1 MEGKGF
7 FMDRKNR
14 WVAVLLPFLL
24 VFCGA
29 WGMDRPQVH
38 EKKEIC
44 AALQKTAVELRNT
57 ETRHDFEAG
66 KSFRQQLTEQL
77 SLLSN
82 KFPHRKNKIDVL
94 IKDLTQ
100 PISSNYDGILTQA
113 LEEIC
118 ADKKSVIEQAQETL
132 SETLSIPE
140 KLRRLELL
148 YTHAQSKKSTQR
160 LLKLLWEQ
168 DIKDLEAIRI
178 ALLSEQTKILGEKLE
193 QNAQWTPLKVFVF
206 KIEELKKEMYDIN
219 RRASNIYILSNAK
232 KELKNFDSPERKQL
246 IQNYRV
252 KIRYMLAILKMW
264 KAFDEGI
271 MLELGDFAT
280 TILSIEAYVLA
291 DFLNNAD
298 IKKIQEL
305 IKNPMFTN
313 FIDKRF
319 DALDESTQGIVLKA
333 CKKIREKKGLENFP
347 VPIEQAQTLS
357 ESPVQAIAEQQN
369 VPLASVVPEAHLTS
383 EQIGETPRID
393 IKKRPELVA
402 LFRGWP
408 QARPRDTAAEQPV
421 RQSDGAEPQD
431 FWTRVSIALSELKN
445 ILSEGFFRIWRSVFG

>member
-1 MEGKGF
+1 MEGKGL
-7 FMDRKNR
+7 FMDRKNI
-14 WVAVLLPFLL
+14 WVAVLLPFVL
-24 VFCGA
+24 VFCSA

-44 AALQKTAVELRNT
+44 AVLKTTAGELRKT
-57 ETRHDFEAG
+57 ESGHNLDEG
-66 KSFRQQLTEQL
+66 KVYRNNLAQQL
-77 SLLSN
+77 SLLSE
-82 KFPHRKNKIDVL
+82 KLPHRENKINVL

-100 PISSNYDGILTQA
+100 PISSNYGGILTQA

-148 YTHAQSKKSTQR
+148 YTHAQSKKPTQR

-206 KIEELKKEMYDIN
+206 KIEELKKEMYDVN

-232 KELKNFDSPERKQL
+232 KELENFDSLERKQL

-313 FIDKRF
+313 FIDKGF
-319 DALDESTQGIVLKA
+319 YTLDQNTQDIVLEA
-333 CKKIREKKGLENFP
+333 CKKIREKKGLESFP
-347 VPIEQAQTLS
+347 VPIEQAQILP

-383 EQIGETPRID
+383 ERIIETPRIE

-408 QARPRDTAAEQPV
+408 QARPRDTVPAQPV
-421 RQSDGAEPQD
+421 RQPAGDEPQD
-431 FWTRVSIALSELKN
+431 VWTRISIVFNTLV
-445 ILSEGFFRIWRSVFG
+445 EGFFRIWRSVFG